1 MFLDFETFRIDFD
14 RRQLFRGGEE
24 VRLSPKALQL
34 LQVLIEA
41 RPNALSKAQILES
54 VWPSTFVADS
64 NLASVVNEL
73 RRALDDDAHAPKYIR
88 TVHAFGYAFC
98 GTPLTTPSPIQG
110 GPVAKLVWEKG
121 EGCLFPGRNII
132 GRDADAAV
140 RIDDR
145 TISRH
150 HAVVVITE
158 SRATIED
165 LESKN
170 GTFREG
176 ARIQGPVVLTDGS
189 VVEVGSV
196 RLVYH
201 EISTLSTATLY
212 RK

>member
-1 MFLDFETFRIDFD
+1 MFLDFETFRVDFD
-14 RRQLFRGGEE
+14 RHQLFRGDAE

-34 LQVLIEA
+34 LQLLIEE
-41 RPNALSKAQILES
+41 RPNALSKAQILER
-54 VWPSTFVADS
+54 VWPATFVADS

-98 GTPLTTPSPIQG
+98 GTPLSTPTPSQG

-121 EGCLFPGRNII
+121 EACLFLGRNII

-140 RIDDR
+140 RVDDR

-150 HAVVVITE
+150 HAVIVITE

-170 GTFREG
+170 GTFRDG
-176 ARIQGPVVLTDGS
+176 VRIQGPLVLTDGS

-196 RLVYH
+196 SLVYH

-212 RK
+212 RR

>member
-34 LQVLIEA
+34 LQLLIEA
-41 RPNALSKAQILES
+41 GPNALSKSQILDR

-73 RRALDDDAHAPKYIR
+73 RRALDGDANAPRYIR
-88 TVHAFGYAFC
+88 TVDAFGYAFC
-98 GTPLTTPSPIQG
+98 GTPLSKPPASQAGT
-110 GPVAKLVWEKG
+110 VARLVWDNG
-121 EGCLFPGRNII
+121 EACLFAGRNII
-132 GRDADAAV
+132 GRDVTAAV

-145 TISRH
+145 TISPH

-165 LESKN
+165 MQSKN
-170 GTFREG
+170 GTFHEG
-176 ARIQGPVVLTDGS
+176 VRVEGTVDLADGD
-189 VVEVGSV
+189 VMEVGSV
-196 RLVYH
+196 RIVYH

-212 RK
+212 RR